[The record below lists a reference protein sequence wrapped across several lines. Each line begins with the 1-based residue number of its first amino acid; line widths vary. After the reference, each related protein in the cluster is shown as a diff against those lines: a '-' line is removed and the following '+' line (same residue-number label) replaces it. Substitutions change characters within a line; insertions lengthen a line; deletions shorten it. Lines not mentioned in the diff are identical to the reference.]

1 MKKVI
6 FTIATGIFALA
17 TIFNMNM
24 AKSSIVEDVSLVSI
38 VVLAQAN
45 GESSGSGR
53 WQTVYAHGTK
63 VVVGTNSAGQ
73 RTETT
78 YVATGK
84 VEYHTGTGETRNDTT
99 GWRKTTVATY
109 N

>member
-1 MKKVI
+1 MKKII

-24 AKSSIVEDVSLVSI
+24 AKSSIVEDISLESI
-38 VVLAQAN
+38 AVMAQAN

-53 WQTVYAHGTK
+53 WQYVSASGT
-63 VVVGTNSAGQ
+63 TS
-73 RTETT
+73 RTEGNTT
-78 YVATGK
+78 IYYHASGGF
-84 VEYHTGTGETRNDTT
+84 EYHTGTGEIKNDTSRWVET
-99 GWRKTTVATY
+99 YRVTT